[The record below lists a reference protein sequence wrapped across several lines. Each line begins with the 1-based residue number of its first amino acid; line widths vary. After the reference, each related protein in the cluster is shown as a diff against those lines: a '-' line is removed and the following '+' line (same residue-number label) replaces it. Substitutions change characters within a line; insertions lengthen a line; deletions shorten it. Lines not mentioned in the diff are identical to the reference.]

1 MTINLT
7 VYLFLCSRRF
17 GPAAFSTKEEQNQR
31 VLYTKIL
38 EFEQEAVSSLA
49 TDCA

>member
-1 MTINLT
+1 MTITFN
-7 VYLFLCSRRF
+7 YLFLRLRRF
-17 GPAAFSTKEEQNQR
+17 GPAVFSTKEEQSRR

-49 TDCA
+49 AQSAS